1 MLKRKA
7 NWTCSYC
14 SKILKDPIELPCDES
29 ICREHLKEGDV
40 VKQKK
45 IKCKECNQEFKVKNR
60 QFKSN
65 KGLNKLTE
73 TQSYLSSIEL
83 SLKQELELSIRKFF
97 DFYEEFQQKKTILES
112 VVFDHFQELRFQ
124 IDEHRERL
132 KEKIDDI
139 ALEMIAQTKMYEKIY
154 LKDLNVNL
162 LETTSFVETK
172 SLEDRL
178 NEMEDTFRNPDLLVK
193 AIKEMQRKQEKS
205 LNYIQCKLNEIN
217 QVKDNLKATNYFK
230 PKLFSFDQND
240 TSFFG
245 SINLDGYS
253 NRNSLK
259 ISQILT
265 NEQQLSEL
273 IKLCEFSS
281 NDKWSLLYRGTRDGF
296 GAKDF
301 HSKCD
306 GHSNTL
312 TIVKAK
318 GSEFIFGGFTSINWD
333 SLGRWRH
340 KSDPNAFL
348 FSLTNGDN
356 RPLKIKIDPNQR
368 QYAIYCDSEYGPL
381 FGGGHDICIANNA
394 NTTMGSYSDLG
405 YTYKH
410 PRYANGT
417 NEAQTILAGTEYF
430 QLDEIEVHQ
439 K

>member
-1 MLKRKA
+1 MLKRKS

-45 IKCKECNQEFKVKNR
+45 IKCKECNQEFKVKKR

-97 DFYEEFQQKKTILES
+97 DFYEEFQQNKSILES

-178 NEMEDTFRNPDLLVK
+178 NEMEDTFRNPDLLIK
-193 AIKEMQRKQEKS
+193 TIKEMQKKQEKS
-205 LNYIQCKLNEIN
+205 LNYIQFKLNEIN
-217 QVKDNLKATNYFK
+217 QIKDNFVNMLLVA
-230 PKLFSFDQND
+230 
-240 TSFFG
+240 
-245 SINLDGYS
+245 
-253 NRNSLK
+253 
-259 ISQILT
+259 IL
-265 NEQQLSEL
+265 NMVHYL
-273 IKLCEFSS
+273 
-281 NDKWSLLYRGTRDGF
+281 
-296 GAKDF
+296 
-301 HSKCD
+301 
-306 GHSNTL
+306 
-312 TIVKAK
+312 VVVM
-318 GSEFIFGGFTSINWD
+318 IF
-333 SLGRWRH
+333 
-340 KSDPNAFL
+340 
-348 FSLTNGDN
+348 
-356 RPLKIKIDPNQR
+356 
-368 QYAIYCDSEYGPL
+368 
-381 FGGGHDICIANNA
+381 
-394 NTTMGSYSDLG
+394 
-405 YTYKH
+405 
-410 PRYANGT
+410 
-417 NEAQTILAGTEYF
+417 
-430 QLDEIEVHQ
+430 V
-439 K
+439 